1 MIFERVERMRIER
14 VNDRRVR
21 CEIEN
26 EGVRGDRL
34 DLRRWKGRGKEEKV
48 REFRMRSRRLD
59 RLEKGF

>member
-1 MIFERVERMRIER
+1 M
-14 VNDRRVR
+14 NDRRVR
-21 CEIEN
+21 CEIGN

>member
-1 MIFERVERMRIER
+1 